1 MLNICYM
8 LSFGHLV
15 FWLSLQVM
23 GEGEGVGQAGHLVVT
38 GGDEGGVAGLG
49 GRVTAAQC
57 VMGRP

>member
-15 FWLSLQVM
+15 FWLSLQVR